1 MKTVFSPLHSRRHV
15 KTELD
20 GGLLIEPHEKPS
32 RAETILAR
40 VKDQALGEILEPEE
54 FGLEPVKRVHTA
66 EYVAFLETAIVNGV
80 ACCCENILFSGC
92 ALVLFYSASHINMV
106 LWFMYIF

>member
-40 VKDQALGEILEPEE
+40 VKEQALGEILEPEE
-54 FGLEPVKRVHTA
+54 YGLEPVKRVHTA
-66 EYVAFLETAIVNGV
+66 DYVAFLKT
-80 ACCCENILFSGC
+80 C
-92 ALVLFYSASHINMV
+92 
-106 LWFMYIF
+106 

>member
-15 KTELD
+15 RTELD

-54 FGLEPVKRVHTA
+54 FGLVELLTPEIRHLIVF
-66 EYVAFLETAIVNGV
+66 VAVRQTLAQPHHAVEEGAVCQG
-80 ACCCENILFSGC
+80 
-92 ALVLFYSASHINMV
+92 
-106 LWFMYIF
+106 